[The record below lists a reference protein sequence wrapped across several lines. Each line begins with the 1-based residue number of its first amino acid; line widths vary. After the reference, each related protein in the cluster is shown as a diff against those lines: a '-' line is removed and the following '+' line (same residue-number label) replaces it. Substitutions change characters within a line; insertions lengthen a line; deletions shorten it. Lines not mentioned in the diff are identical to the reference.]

1 MKQKEK
7 DNVNITISD
16 KSQKIIDIIK
26 ECDFFSDDISV
37 ARFAVAYAISKSLFN
52 PESIEKFNLDGMRI
66 NKWSQGTVDKD
77 GFFGDVISV
86 LYPNI
91 EFPYI
96 VIKNLIEIG
105 LYDIEKN
112 FLKKGKFRIS
122 DLI

>member
-37 ARFAVAYAISKSLFN
+37 ARFAVAYAISKSLFD
-52 PESIEKFNLDGMRI
+52 PESIEKFNLDGKRI

-77 GFFGDVISV
+77 GFFGDIISV